1 MWKAEHL
8 PDYWHKPLTV
18 LLILLVVF
26 VWFFVDSWLS
36 IINIWQR
43 SDTYAHGFLV
53 VPASLW
59 LLWGRKTLLKQ
70 IHPTP
75 SFWGLLGLLGCGFVW
90 LAAVLSKVLVVEQF
104 ALVAGLVSLIWLVLG
119 NQFMRNM
126 LFPLLFLFLMVPFGE
141 DFVPFL
147 MEYTATFTVAMLR
160 LTGISV
166 YREGLHFFLTSG
178 QWSVVEACSGIRY
191 LIASFTL
198 GLIYAYISY
207 TKYWKRAIFI
217 VLSLLVPILANG
229 LRAYMIVMIGHLS
242 GMKLATGVDH
252 IIYGWLFFGLVML
265 ILFYVG
271 SFWQDQAI
279 TDSVG
284 SQQRSNVSLPATAYV
299 YVAVIGLFSI
309 GIWPLAAH
317 ELQARQAVPALIP
330 VSFWQNAGG
339 SVQPDPDWGWQPK
352 FNGVRAEA
360 LQFVLEGEQPVGIYV
375 ANFGDESA
383 GGELINSQNT
393 LIYSGD
399 KRWHVLRSAN
409 TEIAFADQAFLV
421 EEVTLSNNRTELLVF
436 RWYRIGETN
445 TANTYYAKW
454 LQLSKRLS
462 GDASPE
468 LMVVLF
474 TEISHGGRQQAAER
488 LHHAAKVC
496 CS

>member
-8 PDYWHKPLTV
+8 PEYWHKPLAV
-18 LLILLVVF
+18 LLALLVVF
-26 VWFFVDSWLS
+26 VWFFADSWLS
-36 IINIWQR
+36 VMSIWQR

-53 VPASLW
+53 APASLW
-59 LLWGRKTLLKQ
+59 LLWGRKALLKQ
-70 IHPTP
+70 IHPKP
-75 SFWGLLGLLGCGFVW
+75 SFWGLLGLLGSGFVW

-141 DFVPFL
+141 DFVPLL
-147 MEYTATFTVAMLR
+147 MEYTASFTVAMLR

-198 GLIYAYISY
+198 GLIYAYINY
-207 TKYWKRAIFI
+207 TKHWKRAIFI
-217 VLSLLVPILANG
+217 VLSVLVPILANG

-279 TDSVG
+279 TDLVG
-284 SQQRSNVSLPATAYV
+284 TQQRSNSSLPSTAYV
-299 YVAVIGLFSI
+299 YVAVIGLFST

-317 ELQARQAVPALIP
+317 ELLARQAIPALIP
-330 VSFWQNAGG
+330 ASFLQNASE
-339 SVQPDPDWGWQPK
+339 SVQPGPDWGWQPK

-375 ANFGDESA
+375 ANFGDESE
-383 GGELINSQNT
+383 GGELINSRNT

-399 KRWHVLRSAN
+399 KRWRISRSAN

-421 EEVTLSNNRTELLVF
+421 EEATLINNRAELLVF

-445 TANTYYAKW
+445 TANAYYAKW
-454 LQLSKRLS
+454 LQLSKRLT

-474 TEISHGGRQQAAER
+474 TEINRGDRQQAAER
-488 LHHAAKVC
+488 LHNVAEAC
-496 CS
+496 CG